1 MQMPAQAPAAQGESY
16 AAYRKAVPR
25 LVPSLAPRLPAS
37 DQRPRWGQ
45 AFVGEAM
52 FWIFALGMIAFV
64 ITLEPRWI
72 VAAAIGAPV
81 IHIVLMR
88 TLRARVAGS

>member
-16 AAYRKAVPR
+16 AAYRKAVP
-25 LVPSLAPRLPAS
+25 L
-37 DQRPRWGQ
+37 
-45 AFVGEAM
+45 
-52 FWIFALGMIAFV
+52 
-64 ITLEPRWI
+64 